1 MFQCVPQADLN
12 MDIRCFSVV
21 TNQMPISIFKF
32 QNLAVAK
39 HIYIH
44 CYPCTPS
51 SSRNQWIT
59 SACFSPSQRLQ
70 TLQYKS
76 NGRRNGIRARAS
88 DIHSENRRDSVSTKA
103 DVTDKNDSDLFDYP
117 LFVDE
122 EDPDWPEE
130 EDDGWGLQ
138 LSQFFDK
145 MKIKNEKDDD
155 DVDYLTEDELDWD
168 DDTETHLPVKDI
180 TAKDWEDAVFR
191 DLGPLV
197 VLFFDR
203 YHRPFDNM
211 KARKELDK
219 AIRIF
224 WDSDKPSP
232 RAVKLD
238 AAKETDLVSALK
250 VKDSPIILFIKSGK
264 IFLRLTEILAAD
276 DLAKIMAYFY
286 YGSNQPECLKNMR
299 LVEEEVP
306 AVS

>member
-1 MFQCVPQADLN
+1 MFQCVPQGDLN

-211 KARKELDK
+211 KVRKELDK

>member
-1 MFQCVPQADLN
+1 MLQCVPQADLN

-21 TNQMPISIFKF
+21 TNQMAVSIFKF

-39 HIYIH
+39 HVYIH

>member
-21 TNQMPISIFKF
+21 TNQMPTSIFKF

>member
-1 MFQCVPQADLN
+1 MFHCVPQADLN
-12 MDIRCFSVV
+12 MDLRCFSVV

-59 SACFSPSQRLQ
+59 SACFNPSQRLQ

-76 NGRRNGIRARAS
+76 NGRRNGNRARAS
-88 DIHSENRRDSVSTKA
+88 DIHSENRRDSVSTKE
-103 DVTDKNDSDLFDYP
+103 DVTDKNDSEVFDYP
-117 LFVDE
+117 LYVDE

-130 EDDGWGLQ
+130 EEDGWGLQ

-145 MKIKNEKDDD
+145 MKVKNEKDDD

-191 DLGPLV
+191 DLSPLV

-211 KARKELDK
+211 KVRKELEK
-219 AIRIF
+219 AIQIF

-264 IFLRLTEILAAD
+264 IFLRLTEILTAD

>member
-70 TLQYKS
+70 TIQYKS

>member
-1 MFQCVPQADLN
+1 MFQCVPQGDLN

-21 TNQMPISIFKF
+21 TNQMPTSIFKF

-219 AIRIF
+219 AIQIF

>member
-1 MFQCVPQADLN
+1 MFHCVPQADLN
-12 MDIRCFSVV
+12 MDLRCFSVV

-59 SACFSPSQRLQ
+59 SACFNPSQRLQ

-76 NGRRNGIRARAS
+76 NGRRNGNRARAS
-88 DIHSENRRDSVSTKA
+88 DIHSENRRDSVSTKE
-103 DVTDKNDSDLFDYP
+103 DVTDKNDSEVFDYP

-130 EDDGWGLQ
+130 EEDGWGLQ

-145 MKIKNEKDDD
+145 MKVKNEKDDD

-168 DDTETHLPVKDI
+168 DDTETQLPVKDI

-211 KARKELDK
+211 KARKELEK
-219 AIRIF
+219 AIQIF

-238 AAKETDLVSALK
+238 AAKETDLVSTLK

-264 IFLRLTEILAAD
+264 IFLRLTEILTAD

>member
-103 DVTDKNDSDLFDYP
+103 GVTDKNDSDLFDYP

>member
-1 MFQCVPQADLN
+1 MLQCVPQADLN

-21 TNQMPISIFKF
+21 TNQMPTSIFKF

>member
-12 MDIRCFSVV
+12 MDIRCFFVV
-21 TNQMPISIFKF
+21 TNQMPTSIFKF

>member
-21 TNQMPISIFKF
+21 TNQMPTSIFKF

-180 TAKDWEDAVFR
+180 TAKDWQDAVFR

>member
-88 DIHSENRRDSVSTKA
+88 DIHSENRRESVSTKA

>member
-21 TNQMPISIFKF
+21 TNQMAVSIFKF

>member
-88 DIHSENRRDSVSTKA
+88 DIHSENRSDSVSTKA

>member
-1 MFQCVPQADLN
+1 MFQFVPQGDLN

>member
-1 MFQCVPQADLN
+1 MFQCVPQGDLN

-219 AIRIF
+219 AIQIF

>member
-1 MFQCVPQADLN
+1 MFQSVPQADLN

-21 TNQMPISIFKF
+21 TNQMPTSIFKF

-44 CYPCTPS
+44 CYHCTPS

>member
-21 TNQMPISIFKF
+21 TNQMAVSIFKF

-39 HIYIH
+39 HVYIH

>member
-12 MDIRCFSVV
+12 MDIR
-21 TNQMPISIFKF
+21 
-32 QNLAVAK
+32 
-39 HIYIH
+39 
-44 CYPCTPS
+44 